1 MSALQETIVG
11 LLLRIAPEANAAEIK
26 PDVDLR
32 DQLDIDSM
40 DHLNFVI
47 AMAKQFGLEIP
58 EKDYPQLTTLSDCTA
73 YVQRHKLA

>member
-1 MSALQETIVG
+1 MSELKDTIVG
-11 LLLRIAPEANAAEIK
+11 LLLKIAPEADAAEIK

-58 EKDYPQLTTLSDCTA
+58 EKDYPRLTTLDDCVA
-73 YVQRHKLA
+73 YVQSHQH

>member
-1 MSALQETIVG
+1 MNASMETILG
-11 LLLRIAPEANAAEIK
+11 LLLKIAPEADAAAIK

-47 AMAKQFGLEIP
+47 ALAKQFGLEIP
-58 EKDYPQLTTLSDCTA
+58 EKDYPQLTTLNDCTA
-73 YVQRHKLA
+73 YVQSHKRA

>member
-1 MSALQETIVG
+1 MSELKDTIVG
-11 LLLRIAPEANAAEIK
+11 LLLKIAPEADAAGIK

-58 EKDYPQLTTLSDCTA
+58 EKDYPRLTTLDDCVA
-73 YVQRHKLA
+73 YVQSHTA

>member
-1 MSALQETIVG
+1 MSELKDTIVG
-11 LLLRIAPEANAAEIK
+11 LLLKIAPEADAAEIQ

-47 AMAKQFGLEIP
+47 ALAKRFALEIP
-58 EKDYPQLTTLSDCTA
+58 EKDYPLLTTLNDCVA
-73 YVQRHKLA
+73 YVQSHQH

>member
-1 MSALQETIVG
+1 MSELKDTIVG
-11 LLLRIAPEANAAEIK
+11 LLLKIAPEADAAEIK

-58 EKDYPQLTTLSDCTA
+58 EKDYPRLTTLDDCVV
-73 YVQRHKLA
+73 YVQSHNAS

>member
-1 MSALQETIVG
+1 MNDLHEAVLG
-11 LLLRIAPEANAAEIK
+11 LLLKIAPEANAAEIK

-58 EKDYPQLTTLSDCTA
+58 EKDYAQLTTLNDCVT
-73 YVQRHKLA
+73 YVQNHRDG

>member
-1 MSALQETIVG
+1 MSELKDTIVG
-11 LLLRIAPEANAAEIK
+11 LLLKIAPEVDAAEIK

-58 EKDYPQLTTLSDCTA
+58 EKDYPRLTTLDDCVA
-73 YVQRHKLA
+73 YVQSHRH

>member
-1 MSALQETIVG
+1 MSELKDTIVG
-11 LLLRIAPEANAAEIK
+11 LLLKIAPEVDAAEIK

-58 EKDYPQLTTLSDCTA
+58 EKDYPQLTTLDDCVA
-73 YVQRHKLA
+73 YVQSHRH